1 MSRRLNTAGGCAA
14 LIAFPIGAVYG
25 LVKEVC
31 NYNERK
37 RLREEQEQFERE
49 QIRLEQEQQKR
60 EAAERDALISGKNE
74 LAIIELMQND
84 KKRATEL
91 DFNDTELIRGVI
103 DAFTMYAKDLFTSA
117 AGDIIVSD
125 ITREPDLTAIF
136 CICNNDKISKN
147 YKRKIYNDRYGY
159 YFKLD
164 NKRWYFHKELPEFI
178 ITDDFD
184 APCLR

>member
-1 MSRRLNTAGGCAA
+1 MGMRLNTAGGCAA
-14 LIAFPIGAVYG
+14 LIAFPIGMVYG

-31 NYNERK
+31 NYSERK
-37 RLREEQEQFERE
+37 RLREEQEQFECE
-49 QIRLEQEQQKR
+49 QTRFEQEQQER
-60 EAAERDALISGKNE
+60 EAAERAALISGKNE
-74 LAIIELMQND
+74 QAIIELMQDD
-84 KKRATEL
+84 KKRTAEL
-91 DFNDTELIRGVI
+91 DFNDIELIRCVI

-117 AGDIIVSD
+117 AGDIIISD
-125 ITREPDLTAIF
+125 ITREPDLTAVF
-136 CICNNDKISKN
+136 CICGNDKISKN

>member
-49 QIRLEQEQQKR
+49 QIRLEQEQR
-60 EAAERDALISGKNE
+60 ERETAERDALMSGENE
-74 LAIIELMQND
+74 YAIIELMQDD

-103 DAFTMYAKDLFTSA
+103 DAFTMYAKDLFTST
-117 AGDIIVSD
+117 AGDIIISD
-125 ITREPDLTAIF
+125 ITREPDLTAVF
-136 CICNNDKISKN
+136 CICSDNKISKN

>member
-14 LIAFPIGAVYG
+14 LIAFPVGLVYG
-25 LVKEVC
+25 LAKEVC

-37 RLREEQEQFERE
+37 RLREEQEQFEH
-49 QIRLEQEQQKR
+49 EQQER
-60 EAAERDALISGKNE
+60 EAAERDALISGENE
-74 LAIIELMQND
+74 HAIIELMQDD
-84 KKRATEL
+84 KKRAAEL
-91 DFNDTELIRGVI
+91 DFNDIELIRGVT

-117 AGDIIVSD
+117 AGDIIISD
-125 ITREPDLTAIF
+125 ITREPDLTAVF
-136 CICNNDKISKN
+136 CICSDDRISKN
-147 YKRKIYNDRYGY
+147 YKRKIYNDRYGH

-184 APCLR
+184 AFCLR